1 MLGSGKIV
9 KSRHIRG
16 GMNPGR
22 VTDQGLELRTEF
34 PGIRRFNFGALVLVC
49 C

>member
-16 GMNPGR
+16 EMVIGR
-22 VTDQGLELRTEF
+22 GTDQGLELRTEF
-34 PGIRRFNFGALVLVC
+34 PVIPSCNFGARALLC